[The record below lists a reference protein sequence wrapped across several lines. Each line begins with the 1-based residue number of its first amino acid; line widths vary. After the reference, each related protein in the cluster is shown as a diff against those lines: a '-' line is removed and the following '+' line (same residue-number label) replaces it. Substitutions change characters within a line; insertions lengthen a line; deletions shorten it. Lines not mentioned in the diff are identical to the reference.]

1 MVKDMTKGNSAK
13 ILFYFAIP
21 MILGNIFQQLYNIID
36 SIIVGNF
43 VGAEAL
49 AAIGVSY
56 PITFICITIA
66 NGAGIGCGV
75 IISQY
80 FGGKQ
85 ITKVKSSIYTSIIS
99 IGIAGLIL
107 TIIGIIFVK
116 KILLFMNTPYNIIND
131 AEAYLRI
138 YFIGVVFLFIYNIS
152 NSAFNALGNS
162 KTPLIFLIG
171 SSILNVILDLI
182 FVTKF
187 NMEVKGA
194 AYATLIA
201 MCISAVL
208 SCIYLLIKVQ
218 KIEENAIKKAKIFD
232 INILKDMSKIAFPSI
247 LQQSIVSIGNLL
259 VQSLINSFGSVVIAG
274 YTAAAKI
281 DSITILPMVSMSN
294 SVSTF
299 TAQNIGAKKDERI
312 KSGYKAAIL
321 MIGIF
326 CVFAASMLFIFGNN
340 IVGMFVDGESN
351 KDVIN
356 VGVNYM
362 RIVSSCYFLMGLMVI
377 TNGILRA
384 AGDMKFFLGS
394 TIINLGVRVCMSY
407 TIAQF
412 TGVNGI
418 WYAIPLGWVCASIFS
433 VLRYKSGKWKNKIV
447 I

>member
-1 MVKDMTKGNSAK
+1 MTKGNSAK

-21 MILGNIFQQLYNIID
+21 MILGNMFQQLYNIID

-85 ITKVKSSIYTSIIS
+85 ITKIKSSIYTSIIS

>member
-21 MILGNIFQQLYNIID
+21 MILGNMFQQLYNIID

-85 ITKVKSSIYTSIIS
+85 ITKMKSSIYTSIIS

>member
-21 MILGNIFQQLYNIID
+21 MILGNMFQQLYNIID

-85 ITKVKSSIYTSIIS
+85 ITKIKSSIYTSIIS

-187 NMEVKGA
+187 NMKVKGA

>member
-21 MILGNIFQQLYNIID
+21 MILGNMFQQLYNIID

-85 ITKVKSSIYTSIIS
+85 ITKMKSSIYTSIIS

-384 AGDMKFFLGS
+384 AGDMKFFLVS